1 MPADPTPS
9 PVRMR
14 WIRLRRK
21 TAFETALIA
30 GGLLLFLALLYQMQE
45 FLSPP
50 VVAAAG
56 ILLLWPLREQ
66 RTVQALLLAG
76 GFLLVFWF
84 LDKLS
89 SVLLPFVVVYL
100 LAYLFDPVVSLLQAR
115 YRVPRWASSLGATLL
130 VVGLVVLFIF
140 LLVPSIVSQLE
151 TLAGRILDSAGELRT
166 WILTTPLLDELES
179 TGLIDK
185 EQLIAQL
192 NAFVQEKATE
202 LANGIPNAAQTLV
215 ESIGSLVG
223 VITILS
229 IIPVVLY
236 YMLRDYPVIKDR
248 LERLFPTFGGRR
260 DYLVKAGGIV
270 GNYLRGQLIIS
281 AIGAFNVSVALLL
294 FQFPFALLI
303 GLVAGL
309 LNMIPNLG
317 SLITI
322 ILGVLVAVIFGDPW
336 YIDVIVVVAVLLG
349 QGLLEQS
356 VLTPNI
362 MSHQVGLHPVL
373 IMLSLFV
380 FGYLMGIFGLL
391 IAVPATALI
400 MMLYKAFRHQFSFEL
415 STYGAAP
422 APGSTPDGS
431 RETSGPVAAPK
442 DATPVAVNPARRT
455 KPTDA

>member
-229 IIPVVLY
+229 IIPVVLSGITRSSRTGSSACFPPSAGVATTWSRPAASWATTCAGSSSSAPSAPSTC
-236 YMLRDYPVIKDR
+236 LWPCSCSSFHSRCSSGSSRDC
-248 LERLFPTFGGRR
+248 
-260 DYLVKAGGIV
+260 
-270 GNYLRGQLIIS
+270 
-281 AIGAFNVSVALLL
+281 
-294 FQFPFALLI
+294 
-303 GLVAGL
+303 
-309 LNMIPNLG
+309 
-317 SLITI
+317 
-322 ILGVLVAVIFGDPW
+322 
-336 YIDVIVVVAVLLG
+336 
-349 QGLLEQS
+349 
-356 VLTPNI
+356 
-362 MSHQVGLHPVL
+362 
-373 IMLSLFV
+373 
-380 FGYLMGIFGLL
+380 
-391 IAVPATALI
+391 
-400 MMLYKAFRHQFSFEL
+400 
-415 STYGAAP
+415 ST
-422 APGSTPDGS
+422 
-431 RETSGPVAAPK
+431 
-442 DATPVAVNPARRT
+442 
-455 KPTDA
+455 